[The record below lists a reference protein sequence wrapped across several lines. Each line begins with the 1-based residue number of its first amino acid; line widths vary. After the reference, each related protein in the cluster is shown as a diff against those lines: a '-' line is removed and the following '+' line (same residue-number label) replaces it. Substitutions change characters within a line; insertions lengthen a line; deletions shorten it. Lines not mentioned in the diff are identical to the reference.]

1 MADAKQLGL
10 EIFHVDAGWFRD
22 VGDWYPNLPKFPH
35 GLAYMADAAHKQ
47 GMRFGLWVDW
57 TQAALSRQPGALKVR
72 DPKVRDW
79 LVSDLLPDRK
89 PEEFKGETVDLG
101 VPAAHDYLERE
112 VMTRRGSVHLAHP
125 LSSELVF
132 IEEGK

>member
-10 EIFHVDAGWFRD
+10 EMFHVDAGWFRD

-57 TQAALSRQPGALKVR
+57 TQAALSRQPARSRSAIRKSATGSSPTYCPTGNPRSSKAK
-72 DPKVRDW
+72 PSIS
-79 LVSDLLPDRK
+79 VSQPHTTTSKEKL
-89 PEEFKGETVDLG
+89 
-101 VPAAHDYLERE
+101 
-112 VMTRRGSVHLAHP
+112 
-125 LSSELVF
+125 
-132 IEEGK
+132 